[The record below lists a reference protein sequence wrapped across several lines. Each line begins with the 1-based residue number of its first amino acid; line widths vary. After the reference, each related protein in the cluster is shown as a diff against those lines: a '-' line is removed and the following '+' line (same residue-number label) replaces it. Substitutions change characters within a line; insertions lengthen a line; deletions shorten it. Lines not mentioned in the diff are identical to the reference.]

1 MKGRWYKEAQKCLT
15 ERAYFFACY
24 EPKKLVK
31 LFLHFINQ
39 MLFIAKHVL
48 FVMRT
53 LLEKQIVILSQAYM
67 NLIHMTHVWASFKMW
82 TLYGDCKIIRFPD
95 IHSTSISMVQKEYL
109 LNAVLSN
116 FHIVDSYSNWSQ
128 LLLLEVLYIK
138 TLSPKMD
145 YNSAFITNFDKWFHF
160 IYFNFLITQF

>member
-1 MKGRWYKEAQKCLT
+1 
-15 ERAYFFACY
+15 
-24 EPKKLVK
+24 
-31 LFLHFINQ
+31 
-39 MLFIAKHVL
+39 
-48 FVMRT
+48 
-53 LLEKQIVILSQAYM
+53 
-67 NLIHMTHVWASFKMW
+67 
-82 TLYGDCKIIRFPD
+82 
-95 IHSTSISMVQKEYL
+95 MVQKEYL